1 MNVFDK
7 IKNEEGDQNLLFK
20 KEDNLNLNN
29 TKFNLSD
36 FDILTQLGRGG
47 FGSVAK
53 VRFKL
58 DNNIYALKIISKKN
72 SNEKYNDREIEMF
85 QKLKHPNIIK
95 YYGCFEDDNNI
106 YLLIEYMENGS
117 LTKFIGGKSRN
128 KYNAKIPNEMVWNLF
143 LQSISGLVYIHSKK
157 IIHRDI
163 KPDNLLLDNNMKLKI
178 SDFGISKT
186 FEKKDLNNSNTVL
199 GIQNLYSAPETH
211 PDTPNTFSK
220 YYNEKVD
227 IYSLGKTFQDFYY
240 IMEKSDDKKF
250 CDLFTSMM
258 KNDPNERP
266 SAKEVYE
273 QVIKIYNERNIKN
286 TCMDSLIRCF
296 YSLSPMTSHF
306 LKLNDVN
313 NKNIIKSDF
322 INCLEA
328 FTDENINKWFI
339 TVEQLRHSLE
349 KQNPCLETKNE
360 IEPFILFS
368 FLFKELNNELNKSII
383 DNEAKNRHM
392 INNELVT
399 KNNKEETKLNFINNF
414 LLKQNS
420 YITNNFMGLI
430 KEIRLCGN
438 CQLKTYK
445 FKSYFSIT
453 FDLLKMPVN
462 NGKIILEDCFSYEKQ
477 KELSKNLMCSNCI
490 KINTHLIHKYYYSSP
505 LLLII
510 NIKNDSLNKAPLYI
524 NEIIDLNEHFE
535 FKNLPTLF
543 ALKGLLKNKE
553 GKYISNINI
562 NNTWFLCEEKK
573 IKKIEFKSIKENNEN
588 IIMLFYQSIK

>member
-1 MNVFDK
+1 MNVFDE
-7 IKNEEGDQNLLFK
+7 IKNEEGDQSLLFI
-20 KEDNLNLNN
+20 EENNLNLND
-29 TKFNLSD
+29 TKINLSD
-36 FDILTQLGRGG
+36 FNILTKLGKGG

-53 VRFKL
+53 VRCKL
-58 DNNIYALKIISKKN
+58 DNKIYALKIIEKQNDNK
-72 SNEKYNDREIEMF
+72 KYNYREIQMF

-106 YLLIEYMENGS
+106 YLIIEYMENGS
-117 LTKFIGGKSRN
+117 LTKFIGGKSRI
-128 KYNAKIPNEMVWNLF
+128 KYNAKIPNELVWNLF
-143 LQSISGLVYIHSKK
+143 LQSISGLVYIHSQK

-163 KPDNLLLDNNMKLKI
+163 KPDNLLIDNNMKLKI
-178 SDFGISKT
+178 TDFGISKT
-186 FEKKDLNNSNTVL
+186 FEKDKNNFNTVL
-199 GIQNLYSAPETH
+199 GVQNHYSAPETH
-211 PDTPNTFSK
+211 QDNPNTYSK

-227 IYSLGKTFQDFYY
+227 IYSLGKTFQEFYD
-240 IMEKSDDKKF
+240 IMEKPDDKKF
-250 CDLFTSMM
+250 YNLFTSMM
-258 KNDPNERP
+258 KIEPNERP

-273 QVIKIYNERNIKN
+273 QVIKIYNEKNLKN

-296 YSLSPMTSHF
+296 YSLSPMTSYF
-306 LKLNDVN
+306 LKLSNAN
-313 NKNIIKSDF
+313 NKNIIKTDF
-322 INCLEA
+322 KNCLEA
-328 FTDENINKWFI
+328 FTDKDINKWFI
-339 TVEQLRHSLE
+339 AVEQLRHSLE

-383 DNEAKNRHM
+383 NNETKNRHI

-430 KEIRLCGN
+430 KEIRLCES

-453 FDLLKMPVN
+453 FDLLKMHVN
-462 NGKIILEDCFSYEKQ
+462 NGQINLEDCFAYEKQ
-477 KELSKNLMCSNCI
+477 EQHSKNLMCSNCI
-490 KINTHLIHKYYYSSP
+490 KINSHIIHKYYYSSP

-510 NIKNDSLNKAPLYI
+510 HIKNDSLNKASLYI
-524 NEIIDLNEHFE
+524 NEIIDLEEHFE
-535 FKNLPTLF
+535 FENLPRLF
-543 ALKGLLKNKE
+543 ALKGILKNKE

-562 NNTWFLCEEKK
+562 NNTWFLCEGKK
-573 IKKIEFKSIKENNEN
+573 IKKIEFKSTKENNEN